1 MTQSIS
7 QDTYSLLRKD
17 FDLPV
22 HIEADQEDKAVAIL
36 SKLVAY
42 MLDREFEK
50 LLQICYRVDLGEEKL
65 KTILNLSEPD
75 AVATDLA
82 KALWERQKLKIE
94 IRRKYSGTE

>member
-1 MTQSIS
+1 MSQSIS

-17 FDLPV
+17 FDLPD
-22 HIEADQEDKAVAIL
+22 HIEAGEEGKAIAFL

-65 KTILNLSEPD
+65 KTIINLSEPD
-75 AVATDLA
+75 DVATDLA
-82 KALWERQKLKIE
+82 KALWERQKIKIE
-94 IRRKYSGTE
+94 IRRKYSCTE